1 MSSYIYIR
9 SLFFYLINGFIIS
22 FSQKITLRK
31 GFQRIF
37 VYNDKHREH
46 ATGIKKSYVLN
57 ALFGGI
63 LCVFVSSFYG
73 YWYSSLIVC
82 VFLALLTVVSAVDYT
97 TMEIPNIFVL
107 AAFVLGIFSV
117 YTMPG
122 ISLISRVLGI
132 FVVSVPLF
140 LLTLLIPGAFGGG
153 DIKLMAACGLFLGIK
168 LTLISFAFAVLTGGV
183 YGSWLL
189 VMKKKTVRNTLHLAH
204 FYVWAW
210 QQHFSLVTKYG
221 IGMQVFCICEYSKFC
236 LLIYS

>member
-1 MSSYIYIR
+1 M
-9 SLFFYLINGFIIS
+9 
-22 FSQKITLRK
+22 
-31 GFQRIF
+31 
-37 VYNDKHREH
+37 
-46 ATGIKKSYVLN
+46 
-57 ALFGGI
+57 
-63 LCVFVSSFYG
+63 FVSSFYG

-189 VMKKKTVRNTLHLAH
+189 VMKKKNGKEH
-204 FYVWAW
+204 FAFGPFLCLGMAAALFIGDKVWNWYA
-210 QQHFSLVTKYG
+210 G
-221 IGMQVFCICEYSKFC
+221 
-236 LLIYS
+236 LLYL